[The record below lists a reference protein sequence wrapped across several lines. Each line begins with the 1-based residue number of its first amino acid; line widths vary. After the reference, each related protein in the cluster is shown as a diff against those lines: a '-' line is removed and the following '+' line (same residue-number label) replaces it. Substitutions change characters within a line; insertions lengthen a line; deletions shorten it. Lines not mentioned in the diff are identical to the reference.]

1 MKVSCSLQYGSP
13 TGSLDRGNF
22 LCLLQMNLFYQ
33 KFFFVAW
40 WLLLILMA
48 MSIYGLLF
56 RLVQFFSVSFAQY
69 WLSKNVPISFENIL
83 KSFSASD
90 CFVLILLFEN
100 LNPVCF
106 MNFCNYYLRRR
117 NKKWKDELM
126 VVVVTCWI
134 LWIINRL
141 L

>member
-1 MKVSCSLQYGSP
+1 MKVSCSLRYGSP

-69 WLSKNVPISFENIL
+69 WLSKNVPISIENIL

-100 LNPVCF
+100 LNPVLF
-106 MNFCNYYLRRR
+106 HELLQLLS
-117 NKKWKDELM
+117 KKKEQKMKRWI
-126 VVVVTCWI
+126 VVVACWI

>member
-1 MKVSCSLQYGSP
+1 MKVSCSLRYGSP

-56 RLVQFFSVSFAQY
+56 CLVQFFSVSFAQY
-69 WLSKNVPISFENIL
+69 WLSKNVPISIENIL

-100 LNPVCF
+100 LNPVLF
-106 MNFCNYYLRRR
+106 HELLQLLS
-117 NKKWKDELM
+117 KKKEQKMKRWI
-126 VVVVTCWI
+126 VVVACWI

>member
-13 TGSLDRGNF
+13 TGSLDHGNF
-22 LCLLQMNLFYQ
+22 LCQLQMNLYYQ

-40 WLLLILMA
+40 WLLLILLA

-69 WLSKNVPISFENIL
+69 WLSKNVPISNENIL

-100 LNPVCF
+100 LNPVLFHELLQLLSKKKEQKMKRWINGCCWCLLNI
-106 MNFCNYYLRRR
+106 MN
-117 NKKWKDELM
+117 NK
-126 VVVVTCWI
+126 
-134 LWIINRL
+134 
-141 L
+141 

>member
-1 MKVSCSLQYGSP
+1 MKVSCSLRYGSP

-56 RLVQFFSVSFAQY
+56 CLVQFFSVSFAQY
-69 WLSKNVPISFENIL
+69 WLSKNVPISNENIL

-100 LNPVCF
+100 LNPVLFHELLQLLSKKKEQKMKRWINGCCCCLLNI
-106 MNFCNYYLRRR
+106 MN
-117 NKKWKDELM
+117 NK
-126 VVVVTCWI
+126 
-134 LWIINRL
+134 
-141 L
+141 

>member
-1 MKVSCSLQYGSP
+1 MKVSCSLRYGSP
-13 TGSLDRGNF
+13 TGSLDCGNF

-69 WLSKNVPISFENIL
+69 WLSKNVPISIENIL

-100 LNPVCF
+100 LNPVLFHELLQLLSKKKEQKMKRWINGCCCYLLNI
-106 MNFCNYYLRRR
+106 MN
-117 NKKWKDELM
+117 NK
-126 VVVVTCWI
+126 
-134 LWIINRL
+134 
-141 L
+141 

>member
-1 MKVSCSLQYGSP
+1 MKVSCSLRYGSP
-13 TGSLDRGNF
+13 TGSLDCGNF
-22 LCLLQMNLFYQ
+22 LCLLQMNLYYQ

-40 WLLLILMA
+40 WLLLILMT

-69 WLSKNVPISFENIL
+69 WLSKNVPISIENIL

-100 LNPVCF
+100 LKPVLYHELLQLLYKKKEQKMKRWINGCCCCLLNI
-106 MNFCNYYLRRR
+106 MN
-117 NKKWKDELM
+117 NK
-126 VVVVTCWI
+126 
-134 LWIINRL
+134 
-141 L
+141 

>member
-1 MKVSCSLQYGSP
+1 MKVSCSLRYGSP

-56 RLVQFFSVSFAQY
+56 CLVQFFSVSFAQY
-69 WLSKNVPISFENIL
+69 WLSKNVPISNENIL

-100 LNPVCF
+100 LNPVLF
-106 MNFCNYYLRRR
+106 HELLQLLS
-117 NKKWKDELM
+117 KKKEQKMKRWI
-126 VVVVTCWI
+126 VVVACWI

>member
-69 WLSKNVPISFENIL
+69 WLSKNVPISIENIL

-100 LNPVCF
+100 LNPVLFHELLQLLSKKKEQKMKRWINGCCCCLLNI
-106 MNFCNYYLRRR
+106 MN
-117 NKKWKDELM
+117 NK
-126 VVVVTCWI
+126 
-134 LWIINRL
+134 
-141 L
+141 

>member
-1 MKVSCSLQYGSP
+1 MKVSCSLRYGSP

-69 WLSKNVPISFENIL
+69 WLSKNVPISIENIL

-100 LNPVCF
+100 LNPVLFHELLQLLSKKKEQKMKRWINGCCCYLLNI
-106 MNFCNYYLRRR
+106 MN
-117 NKKWKDELM
+117 NK
-126 VVVVTCWI
+126 
-134 LWIINRL
+134 
-141 L
+141 

>member
-1 MKVSCSLQYGSP
+1 MKVSCSLRYGSP

-56 RLVQFFSVSFAQY
+56 RLVQFFSDSFAQY
-69 WLSKNVPISFENIL
+69 WLSKNVPISIENIL

-100 LNPVCF
+100 LNPVLF
-106 MNFCNYYLRRR
+106 HELLQLLS
-117 NKKWKDELM
+117 KKKEQKMKRWI
-126 VVVVTCWI
+126 VVVACWI
-134 LWIINRL
+134 FWIINRL

>member
-1 MKVSCSLQYGSP
+1 MYGLGFSKKSIDCENSWFTKTEILKFLLP
-13 TGSLDRGNF
+13 F

-56 RLVQFFSVSFAQY
+56 CLVQFFSVSFAQY
-69 WLSKNVPISFENIL
+69 WLSKNLPISIENIL
-83 KSFSASD
+83 KSFFASD

-100 LNPVCF
+100 LNPVLF
-106 MNFCNYYLRRR
+106 HELLKLLS
-117 NKKWKDELM
+117 KKKEQKM
-126 VVVVTCWI
+126 K
-134 LWIINRL
+134 R
-141 L
+141 